1 MTDKQNEK
9 DKKDKK
15 IEVYSEKAETKTPE
29 MSEDE
34 IRAAALAYAIY
45 LKKHNLKPGDATFME
60 PDEKAVPKQD
70 TKDRSEKKPGPAPV
84 LEVKVDEVKAE
95 LESSWKKAEAEAS
108 GKIAPEPEKK
118 DAPAPKVMAETET
131 RPEAE
136 PETKAYKK
144 TKKEK
149 KTSNKQKKA
158 KKKKSAKKKAYA
170 SDFLHT
176 RVSAKGLPAII
187 NLHDRLQDIGDET
200 LQHMGVGFAKGAHQI
215 ASTYTNSRRNIGIGM
230 LVVGLLAAGLL
241 IVFDRFTLYEY
252 AYNGKVLGYVHEQEE
267 VTEVLDLAGD
277 KLTQNNQG
285 EASVEFSANQNIT
298 FKQVDARG
306 KTADDADTAVN
317 KLIYMTDIE
326 TEAYA
331 VYDGDRIVAVVKDS
345 GEAEELLAETKA
357 QLSTPDSGMELIS
370 SDFVNKLDI
379 KPINVLLTSVQSR
392 AAARYQM
399 VNGGK
404 MQFWHIVEE
413 GETVTSL
420 TEEFGVDP
428 LNVYTE
434 DNEIA
439 TEVDQGDKVCIRTEV
454 EPVSVEMVESGR
466 IKEIVEYET
475 VKKDSDE
482 YYKGDTHIEQE
493 GVNGVQI
500 FEGTLTKVG
509 GEVTDRDEISTE
521 VIREKK
527 DKIILVGTA
536 ERPKTAPTGTF
547 QMPIETYVITSEW
560 GGRWGRLHEGMDFGA
575 STGTPIYASD
585 GGEVVTSGIYG
596 GYGYCINIDH
606 GNGKMTRYGHCSKL
620 LVNVGDKVYQGQEIA
635 LVGNT
640 GHSFGSHLHFEI
652 RENGTSVNPRKY
664 INP

>member
-1 MTDKQNEK
+1 
-9 DKKDKK
+9 
-15 IEVYSEKAETKTPE
+15 
-29 MSEDE
+29 
-34 IRAAALAYAIY
+34 
-45 LKKHNLKPGDATFME
+45 
-60 PDEKAVPKQD
+60 
-70 TKDRSEKKPGPAPV
+70 
-84 LEVKVDEVKAE
+84 
-95 LESSWKKAEAEAS
+95 
-108 GKIAPEPEKK
+108 
-118 DAPAPKVMAETET
+118 
-131 RPEAE
+131 
-136 PETKAYKK
+136 
-144 TKKEK
+144 
-149 KTSNKQKKA
+149 
-158 KKKKSAKKKAYA
+158 
-170 SDFLHT
+170 
-176 RVSAKGLPAII
+176 
-187 NLHDRLQDIGDET
+187 
-200 LQHMGVGFAKGAHQI
+200 
-215 ASTYTNSRRNIGIGM
+215 
-230 LVVGLLAAGLL
+230 
-241 IVFDRFTLYEY
+241 
-252 AYNGKVLGYVHEQEE
+252 
-267 VTEVLDLAGD
+267 
-277 KLTQNNQG
+277 
-285 EASVEFSANQNIT
+285 
-298 FKQVDARG
+298 
-306 KTADDADTAVN
+306 
-317 KLIYMTDIE
+317 
-326 TEAYA
+326 
-331 VYDGDRIVAVVKDS
+331 
-345 GEAEELLAETKA
+345 
-357 QLSTPDSGMELIS
+357 MELVS

-404 MQFWHIVEE
+404 MEIGHIVEE
-413 GETVTSL
+413 NETVTSL
-420 TEEFGVDP
+420 AEEFGVDP
-428 LNVYTE
+428 LNVFNE

-439 TEVDQGDKVCIRTEV
+439 TSVDQGDKICIRTEV
-454 EPVSVEMVESGR
+454 DPVSVEMVESGR

-475 VKKDSDE
+475 IKKDSDE

-521 VIREKK
+521 VIKEKK

-547 QMPIETYVITSEW
+547 QMPIQTYVITSEW
-560 GGRWGRLHEGMDFGA
+560 GGRWGRMHEGMDFGA

-585 GGEVVTSGIYG
+585 GGEVVTTGIYG